1 MSKLIVILILLI
13 LFIGCGQKAAEQ
25 PQTTDTEDKNTPP
38 PPPPVAYKVGE
49 GYPKFEDVGKSTQ
62 VYLNIYVAPGT
73 TAEQMRSLLEYIEV
87 YNYRSYNTLIVNLY
101 DNEEAAGRPGMDPAM
116 VRATL
121 RVTRPRKPVIT
132 ISGGEIPDDQV
143 LSSAIINQG
152 TASVYLGEKGRLFG
166 SKDQAAWLVKLM
178 KEKPGYAFYEV
189 TWKAIGNVKLT
200 YGVEQQLLVRDTEG
214 VCRETWAGMTAENL
228 QRAAK
233 GGGYRGRDFPNT
245 SYSRTPYSSPE
256 ESPAPDDKKP
266 ASQPKPE

>member
-1 MSKLIVILILLI
+1 MTKLIIIVILSLL
-13 LFIGCGQKAAEQ
+13 LIGCGQKTVEQ
-25 PQTTDTEDKNTPP
+25 TQTTETDAEVKNAPP
-38 PPPPVAYKVGE
+38 PPISYQVGV
-49 GYPKFEDVGKSTQ
+49 GYPKFEDAGKTKQ
-62 VYLNIYVAPGT
+62 VYLNIYVTPGT
-73 TAEQMRSLLEYIEV
+73 AAEQMRSLLEYIEI
-87 YNYRSYNTLIVNLY
+87 YKYRDYETLIINLY
-101 DNEEAAGRPGMDPAM
+101 DNEQAAGRPGMDPAM

-143 LSSAIINQG
+143 LSSAVIHQE

-166 SKDQAAWLVKLM
+166 SRDQATWLVKLM
-178 KEKPGYAFYEV
+178 KEKPGHAFYEV

-200 YGVEQQLLVRDTEG
+200 YGVEQQLMVRDTEG

-245 SYSRTPYSSPE
+245 SYSRIPY
-256 ESPAPDDKKP
+256 PAPDETTVPDGKKSDSP
-266 ASQPKPE
+266 PKPE

>member
-1 MSKLIVILILLI
+1 MTKFIITVTLSLLI
-13 LFIGCGQKAAEQ
+13 IGCGQNSPDQ
-25 PQTTDTEDKNTPP
+25 SQSTETETEVKNAPP
-38 PPPPVAYKVGE
+38 PPITYQVGT
-49 GYPKFEDVGKSTQ
+49 GYPKFEDVGKSKQ
-62 VYLNIYVAPGT
+62 VYLNIYVTPGT
-73 TAEQMRSLLEYIEV
+73 SAEQMRSLLEYIEV
-87 YNYRSYNTLIVNLY
+87 YKYRDYNTLIVNLY
-101 DNEEAAGRPGMDPAM
+101 DSEEAAGRPGMDPAM

-143 LSSAIINQG
+143 LSSAVIHQE

-178 KEKPGYAFYEV
+178 TEKPGHAFYEV

-214 VCRETWAGMTAENL
+214 VCRETWAGMTVENL

-245 SYSRTPYSSPE
+245 SYSRIPYPASDETPAS
-256 ESPAPDDKKP
+256 DGKKP
-266 ASQPKPE
+266 ASPPKPE

>member
-1 MSKLIVILILLI
+1 MTKFIFTITLLL
-13 LFIGCGQKAAEQ
+13 LFLGCAQKATEQ
-25 PQTTDTEDKNTPP
+25 TQSSGTEPEVKNAPP
-38 PPPPVAYKVGE
+38 PPIAYQVGA
-49 GYPKFEDVGKSTQ
+49 GYPKFEDAGKSKQ
-62 VYLNIYVAPGT
+62 VYLNIYVIPGT
-73 TAEQMRSLLEYIEV
+73 TTEQMRSLLEYIEV
-87 YNYRSYNTLIVNLY
+87 YKYQDYDTLIINLY

-132 ISGGEIPDDQV
+132 ISGGEIPEDQV
-143 LSSAIINQG
+143 LSSAVIHQE
-152 TASVYLGEKGRLFG
+152 TASVYLGEKGRLFS
-166 SKDQAAWLVKLM
+166 SKDQAAWLVKVM

-245 SYSRTPYSSPE
+245 SYSRIPYPSSEETP
-256 ESPAPDDKKP
+256 ATNGKKP

>member
-1 MSKLIVILILLI
+1 MTKFIIIVTLLF
-13 LFIGCGQKAAEQ
+13 LVIGCGQKTANQ
-25 PQTTDTEDKNTPP
+25 PQSTENEAEVKNAPP
-38 PPPPVAYKVGE
+38 PPISYQVGT
-49 GYPKFEDVGKSTQ
+49 GYPKFEDVGKNKQ
-62 VYLNIYVAPGT
+62 VYLNIYVTPGT
-73 TAEQMRSLLEYIEV
+73 SAEQMRSLLEYIEV
-87 YNYRSYNTLIVNLY
+87 YKYRDYNTLIVNLY

-143 LSSAIINQG
+143 LSSAVIHQE

-166 SKDQAAWLVKLM
+166 SKDQAAWMVKLM

-189 TWKAIGNVKLT
+189 TWIAIGNVKLT
-200 YGVEQQLLVRDTEG
+200 YGVEQRLLVRDTEG
-214 VCRETWAGMTAENL
+214 VCRETWAGMTVENL

-245 SYSRTPYSSPE
+245 SYSRIPYPSSE
-256 ESPAPDDKKP
+256 DQPAPDGKKP
-266 ASQPKPE
+266 ASPSKPE